1 MNVRVSLHI
10 RVKRARKILFSRSPS
25 RISSAMKSDM
35 RNPAASLLVLSSL
48 HIMDAFCLF
57 ICCTFCLFMHLKIYI
72 VFFTMQYLFG
82 GHYSHL
88 IFNL

>member
-57 ICCTFCLFMHLKIYI
+57 ICCTFLFVYAFKNIYS
-72 VFFTMQYLFG
+72 FFYYAIFIWGALF
-82 GHYSHL
+82 S
-88 IFNL
+88 FNF